1 MTNITN
7 LSVFL
12 GNQNIG
18 AITLLPNDRSILSFT
33 NEYVNDANRPTL
45 SQSYKNIYDEIET
58 NRNPVQ
64 TRLEP
69 FFSNLLPEGY
79 LREYLAARAG
89 VKDIREFYL
98 MWILGQDLPGNVT
111 ILPADGEEWPP
122 IANKSLS
129 LDEIETRQNQTMR
142 FSLAGV
148 QLKFSAMAGT
158 SGGLTIPAKGVGG
171 SWIIKLPSAQWNGV
185 PENEFSMMTFA
196 RRMGMNVPEVK
207 LVSMDKISGMPQG
220 VGDMSGKALA
230 VKRFDRTDDGGRIHI
245 EDFAQVFG
253 IYPERKYAR
262 GNYRNIAEVIRNE
275 LNEEAIIEYIKRLV
289 FNVLIGNG
297 DMHMKNWSLIYP
309 DGRNAALAPAYD
321 FLSTLPYTNDTEM
334 SLNLYR
340 GGPRRFDELD
350 LNAFT
355 SFAAKAKLPKN
366 IVLQTVKETISQF
379 YDLWSEVKKD
389 LPIEKRVVKAIEK
402 HLKTIPMTR

>member
-7 LSVFL
+7 LNIFL

-18 AITLLPNDRSILSFT
+18 AITLLPNERSILSFT
-33 NEYVNDANRPTL
+33 DEYVNDANRPTL
-45 SQSYKNIYDEIET
+45 SLSYKNVYDEIET
-58 NRNPVQ
+58 NRSPVQ

-69 FFSNLLPEGY
+69 FFSNLLPEGH
-79 LREYLAARAG
+79 LRKYLAARAG

-111 ILPADGEEWPP
+111 MRPADGEEWPP
-122 IANKSLS
+122 VANKTLS
-129 LDEIETRQNQTMR
+129 PEEIEVRHNQTMR

-148 QLKFSAMAGT
+148 QLKFSAIAST
-158 SGGLTIPAKGVGG
+158 SGGLTIPAKGIGG
-171 SWIIKLPSAQWNGV
+171 SWIVKLPSAQWNGV
-185 PENEFSMMTFA
+185 PENEYSMMEFA
-196 RRMGMNVPEVK
+196 RRLGMDVPEVE
-207 LVSMDKISGMPQG
+207 LIDMDKISGIPQG
-220 VGDMSGKALA
+220 IGDMSGKALA
-230 VKRFDRTDDGGRIHI
+230 VKRFDRTDDGNCIHI

-275 LNEEAIIEYIKRLV
+275 INEEAIIEYVKRLV
-289 FNVLIGNG
+289 FNALIGNG

-321 FLSTLPYTNDTEM
+321 FLSTIPYTNDTDM

-340 GGPRRFDELD
+340 GGPSRFDELN
-350 LNAFT
+350 LSSFT
-355 SFAAKAKLPKN
+355 SFAAKAKLPERV
-366 IVLQTVKETISQF
+366 ILQTVKETANKF
-379 YDLWSEVKKD
+379 YDFWPKMQKD
-389 LPIEKRVVKAIEK
+389 LPIDKHVIKAIEK
-402 HLKTIPMTR
+402 HLKTIQLV